1 MMDMSPLWIS
11 VKVACCSTIL
21 AAVFGIGLA
30 YVAMKLRR
38 LRAVFDVVLTLP
50 LVLPPTVVGFF
61 LLMVF
66 GKNGVLGR
74 FLHEMGLPFIF
85 SLRGAI
91 AAAFVVSFPLVYRA
105 VRSAME
111 QMDKQMV
118 DAARTLGISESK
130 ILFRVILPNCRSGI
144 LAGIILAF
152 ARGMGEFGATMMIA
166 GNISQKTQT
175 MALAVY
181 TAVQSGNR
189 QQAYFWSI
197 CIVLLAVVAM
207 IGILILEHKTKTGE
221 DDGF

>member
-1 MMDMSPLWIS
+1 MDMSPLLIS
-11 VKVACCSTIL
+11 VEVAVCSTIF

-30 YVAMKLRR
+30 YMAMKLRR
-38 LRAVFDVVLTLP
+38 LRMVFDVVLTLP

-66 GKNGVLGR
+66 GKNGVLGK
-74 FLHEMGLPFIF
+74 FLYEIGLPFVF

-91 AAAFVVSFPLVYRA
+91 VAAFVVSFPLVYRA

-118 DAARTLGISESK
+118 AAARTLGITEKK

-152 ARGMGEFGATMMIA
+152 ARSMGEFGATMMLA
-166 GNISQKTQT
+166 GNIPQKTQT

-181 TAVQSGNR
+181 TAVQSGHR
-189 QQAYFWSI
+189 EQAYFWSW

-207 IGILILEHKTKTGE
+207 IGILLLERKTQTKE